1 MATEQA
7 LFHGY
12 SRTTGADDRRVE
24 TRGCACGG
32 RVIADPAAPA
42 KGVSLH
48 NTTGRHKAWREA
60 HGYDLDIQ
68 ERP

>member
-12 SRTTGADDRRVE
+12 SRVNTDPTVE
-24 TRGCACGG
+24 TRPCACGG
-32 RVIADPAAPA
+32 KVIADPETPA
-42 KGVSLH
+42 RGVALH
-48 NTTGRHKAWREA
+48 NTTGRHKVWREA